1 MGEAGFELLGPA
13 AEAVVEEGG
22 GFAERVEGVAQ
33 VAPELVAQVE
43 GGAEVRDGGLDERGG
58 GRGIEV
64 LGAPREGVFEG

>member
-22 GFAERVEGVAQ
+22 DFAEGVEGVAQ

-64 LGAPREGVFEG
+64 LGAPREGVFKG

>member
-22 GFAERVEGVAQ
+22 DFAEGVEGVAQ
-33 VAPELVAQVE
+33 VAPVLVARVAR
-43 GGAEVRDGGLDERGG
+43 GTAIMDGGKNERGG
-58 GRGIEV
+58 GGGIEV